1 MKIALFVAEQKSPA
15 SNQDIQDWRNF
26 VGTAQGMTA
35 ELSGVSTLNE
45 GTFLCK
51 LSVGLH
57 PLSKLALCAKEWRVQ
72 SRTLFLDE
80 EPSWVVSKIAAK
92 DQ

>member
-26 VGTAQGMTA
+26 VSTAQGITA

-80 EPSWVVSKIAAK
+80 EPSWVISKIAAK